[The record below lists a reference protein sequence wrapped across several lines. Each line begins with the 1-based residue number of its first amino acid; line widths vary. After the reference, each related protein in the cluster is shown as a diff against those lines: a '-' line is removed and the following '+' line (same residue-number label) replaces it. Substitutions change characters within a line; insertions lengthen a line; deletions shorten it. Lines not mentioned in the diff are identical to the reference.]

1 MRIENSNGI
10 GSTDCPVI
18 RCGTAVVGTG
28 AAGYNAADRLY
39 QMGETDILLVT
50 ENRLSGTSRNTGSD
64 KQTYYKLTL
73 SGGEPDSVREM
84 AETLFSG
91 QCVDGDIALC
101 EAALSVQGFFRL
113 AELGVPFPK
122 NRYGEY
128 IGYKTDHD
136 PRRRA
141 TSVGPYT
148 SRIMTEKLEQAVFEK
163 KIPLLDHTQ
172 VIHILSDGEKVYGL
186 VCLRTESSEADGR
199 FLVILCRNIVYAVG
213 GPAGMYKNSVYPISQ
228 SGASGLAFE
237 AGVRGRNLTEW
248 QYGLASVSPRWNV
261 SGTYMQVL
269 PRVFSAEADGTDERE
284 FLLDFFGNV
293 PEMLSR
299 LFLKGYQWP
308 FDVRKVESGS
318 SVIDILV
325 YLESRKGRKVWLDYR
340 KNPADGAF
348 SFDELEPEA
357 REYLKKAGACSGTP
371 IERLRHMNQPA
382 VDFYLDKGV
391 DLTAEPLEIAL
402 CAQHNN
408 GGLAV
413 DCWWQTNLEGF
424 FAAGEAAGSHG
435 VYRPG
440 GSALNAGQVGST
452 RAAQYIAACRKGIY
466 SSSRNTRDFNHEIR
480 AQSDARLHREYNLAM
495 KNKASGGSQTCA
507 VEGAYAPRTSHQERR
522 GVLEDESTGIRLAKE
537 ALDRLDRLA
546 DAVLISRDGQSA
558 DSRRD
563 ARKILSEIA
572 ADMSVC
578 GAAIRDVRRIEEQIR
593 KDKDL
598 LETLENAV
606 FVKDGKELR
615 WFFRLRDTLISQIM
629 YLSAMKDYAEQG
641 GKSRGS
647 ALYTDPV
654 NGRRPYPELPEEF
667 IFAVDDGS
675 RGNML
680 QEISWD
686 GGECRTE
693 WRTVHPIPEDDD
705 FFENVW
711 RTYRENGNVY

>member
-1 MRIENSNGI
+1 MLMENSNGI
-10 GSTDCPVI
+10 GSTDCRVI

-39 QMGETDILLVT
+39 QMGEKDILLVT
-50 ENRLSGTSRNTGSD
+50 ENRPSGTSRNTGSD

-101 EAALSVQGFFRL
+101 EAALSVQGFLRL

-136 PRRRA
+136 PGRRA

-172 VIHILSDGEKVYGL
+172 VIHILSDGSKVYGL
-186 VCLRTESSEADGR
+186 VCLRTGSSEADGR

-213 GPAGMYKNSVYPISQ
+213 GPAGMYKNSVYPVSQ

-248 QYGLASVSPRWNV
+248 QYGLASVRPRWNV

-269 PRVFSAEADGTDERE
+269 PRVFSSEADGTDERE

-308 FDVRKVESGS
+308 FDVRKVEGGS

-357 REYLKKAGACSGTP
+357 REYLKKAGACFGTP

-391 DLTAEPLEIAL
+391 DLAAEPLEIAL

-452 RAAQYIAACRKGIY
+452 RAAQYIAACRKG
-466 SSSRNTRDFNHEIR
+466 N
-480 AQSDARLHREYNLAM
+480 
-495 KNKASGGSQTCA
+495 C
-507 VEGAYAPRTSHQERR
+507 
-522 GVLEDESTGIRLAKE
+522 DESTGIRLAKE
-537 ALDRLDRLA
+537 GLDRLGGLA
-546 DAVLISRDGQSA
+546 DAVLTKPASKETESNNLVVNESASNNLTSNEPARCGQGA
-558 DSRRD
+558 DSRRN

-593 KDKDL
+593 KDKEL
-598 LETLENAV
+598 LETLEDRV
-606 FVKDGKELR
+606 CVKDGKELS

-675 RGNML
+675 RGNMI

-693 WRTVHPIPEDDD
+693 WRKVHPIPEDDD
-705 FFENVW
+705 FFENIW
-711 RTYRENGNVY
+711 RTYRENRNVY